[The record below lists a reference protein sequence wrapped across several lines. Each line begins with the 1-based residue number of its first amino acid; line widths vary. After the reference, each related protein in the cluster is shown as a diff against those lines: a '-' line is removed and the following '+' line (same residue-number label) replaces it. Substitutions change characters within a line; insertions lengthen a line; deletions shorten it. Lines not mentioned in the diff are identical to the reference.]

1 MREIINKQLKEYRDK
16 DIALLFSGGLD
27 SLSILLSCI
36 DVGISPHLYTFR
48 LEDYVSEDIKSSRK
62 IKDIFNLEYTEVIIK
77 KDVEQ
82 LKLDVKNIIEKF
94 NKMHI
99 HIDVIDTLFT
109 EEAPQD
115 CNVAVYY
122 LGK

>member
-77 KDVEQ
+77 KDTIVGA
-82 LKLDVKNIIEKF
+82 LYSKIKSLLLSIILRSLVRYGLWK
-94 NKMHI
+94 
-99 HIDVIDTLFT
+99 D
-109 EEAPQD
+109 
-115 CNVAVYY
+115 
-122 LGK
+122 